1 MTSRSPQTDTASVDE
16 HAPAQKR
23 SVHQS
28 VAEALAEGEALV
40 VQGNIFEAID
50 LLTRAN
56 RRTRDA
62 SIENRLVRL
71 RHDAFA
77 FVDCDSGRASWPP
90 DLPDAF
96 PDVEGVPEVAA
107 RDLTPEAVGG
117 GILHHGSLLVRGLLS
132 PEQVEELTYGI
143 DKALELCELGMDG
156 APVEETAPWYM
167 PFNPGLGYNLG
178 WGRRFVLD
186 GGGLWTVDSPRVMF
200 ELIDMY
206 EAVGLSD
213 VLTGYLGER
222 PALSVKK
229 CTLRRVPITT
239 GSDWHQD
246 GAFLGEGIRTVNVWL
261 TLTHCGDVAPG
272 LDVVAKRMPGVLE
285 TGTEGAKFDWS
296 VGPGVVERVADGKV
310 ERPIFEAGDALLFDD
325 FNLHSTAVTEG
336 MKHSRYAIESWFF
349 APSTYPHS
357 QVPVYF

>member
-1 MTSRSPQTDTASVDE
+1 MSARAAETERDAADHRVMSP
-16 HAPAQKR
+16 
-23 SVHQS
+23 
-28 VAEALAEGEALV
+28 AEALDAANQLV
-40 VQGNIFEAID
+40 HAGRIFDAIE
-50 LLTRAN
+50 LLTDTN
-56 RRTRDA
+56 RREPDTKV
-62 SIENRLVRL
+62 EHRLVRL

-77 FVDCDSGRASWPP
+77 SVDTDHGLAEWPP
-90 DLPDAF
+90 EVPDLF
-96 PDVEGVPEVAA
+96 EGVEGIPEVDAA
-107 RDLTPEAVGG
+107 DLTPEAVGA

-132 PEQVEELTYGI
+132 PEQVDQLKDGI
-143 DKALELCELGMDG
+143 DKAIDLCAEGMDG
-156 APVEETAPWYM
+156 APVEQTEPWYV

-200 ELIDMY
+200 ELLEMY
-206 EAVGLSD
+206 EAVGLGE

-261 TLTHCGDVAPG
+261 TLSHCGDVAPG
-272 LDVVAKRMPGVLE
+272 LDVVADRMPGVLE

-296 VGPGVVERVADGKV
+296 VGPGVVERVGHGKIV
-310 ERPIFEAGDALLFDD
+310 RPVFEAGDALLFDD
-325 FNLHSTAVTEG
+325 FNLHSTAVSPEMTDT
-336 MKHSRYAIESWFF
+336 RYAIESWFF

>member
-1 MTSRSPQTDTASVDE
+1 MNGSLQTNSATGDATGAPPASPE
-16 HAPAQKR
+16 
-23 SVHQS
+23 
-28 VAEALAEGEALV
+28 EAIERADVLTL
-40 VQGNIFEAID
+40 QGRVFDAID
-50 LLTRAN
+50 LLTDFN
-56 RRTRDA
+56 RTQRDGA
-62 SIENRLVRL
+62 VEHRLVRL

-77 FVDCDSGRASWPP
+77 SVDCTPGRDAWPP
-90 DLPDAF
+90 DYPDLF
-96 PDVEGVPEVAA
+96 PDVQGIPEVQAA
-107 RDLTPEAVGG
+107 DLTPEAVGA

-132 PEQVEELTYGI
+132 PPQVERLVDGI
-143 DKALELCELGMDG
+143 DKAIDLCDAGMNG
-156 APVEETAPWYM
+156 APVEETEPWYM

-186 GGGLWTVDSPRVMF
+186 GGGLWTVDSPHVMF
-200 ELIDMY
+200 DLFELY
-206 EAVGLSD
+206 EEVGLAR
-213 VLTGYLGER
+213 VLTDYLGER

-272 LDVVAKRMPGVLE
+272 LDLVAKRLPGVLE

-296 VGPGVVERVADGKV
+296 VGPGVVERVADDRIV
-310 ERPIFEAGDALLFDD
+310 RPIFEAGDALLFDD
-325 FNLHSTAVTEG
+325 FNLHTTAVTPE
-336 MKHSRYAIESWFF
+336 MTESRYAIESWFF

>member
-1 MTSRSPQTDTASVDE
+1 MTSGSLQISPGVPARSDE
-16 HAPAQKR
+16 A
-23 SVHQS
+23 
-28 VAEALAEGEALV
+28 VAALAASDQLV
-40 VQGNIFEAID
+40 AVGKIFEAID
-50 LLTRAN
+50 QLTDAN
-56 RRTRDA
+56 RTLRDA
-62 SIENRLVRL
+62 AIEFRLVRL

-77 FVDCDSGRASWPP
+77 FVDADAGLSSWPP
-90 DLPDAF
+90 EVPDMFA
-96 PDVEGVPEVAA
+96 DVEGIPEVTADA
-107 RDLTPEAVGG
+107 LTSDAVGA

-132 PEQVEELTYGI
+132 SEQVERLVEGI
-143 DKALELCELGMDG
+143 DRALELCEVGMEG
-156 APVEETAPWYM
+156 APVDETAPWYM

-186 GGGLWTVDSPRVMF
+186 GGGLWAVDSPRLMF

-206 EAVGLSD
+206 ESVGLSD

-229 CTLRRVPITT
+229 CTLRRVPVTT

-261 TLTHCGDVAPG
+261 TLTHCGDDAPG

-285 TGTEGAKFDWS
+285 TGTDGAKFDWS
-296 VGPGVVERVADGKV
+296 VGPGVVDRVAEGKV
-310 ERPIFEAGDALLFDD
+310 VRPIFEAGDALLFDD
-325 FNLHSTAVTEG
+325 FNLHSTAVSEG
-336 MKHSRYAIESWFF
+336 MSRSRYAIESWFF

-357 QVPVYF
+357 QVPVYY

>member
-1 MTSRSPQTDTASVDE
+1 
-16 HAPAQKR
+16 
-23 SVHQS
+23 
-28 VAEALAEGEALV
+28 
-40 VQGNIFEAID
+40 VQ
-50 LLTRAN
+50 
-56 RRTRDA
+56 
-62 SIENRLVRL
+62 RLV
-71 RHDAFA
+71 
-77 FVDCDSGRASWPP
+77 
-90 DLPDAF
+90 
-96 PDVEGVPEVAA
+96 E
-107 RDLTPEAVGG
+107 
-117 GILHHGSLLVRGLLS
+117 
-132 PEQVEELTYGI
+132 GI
-143 DKALELCELGMDG
+143 DKALELCDLGMNG
-156 APVEETAPWYM
+156 APVEETEPWYM

-186 GGGLWTVDSPRVMF
+186 GGGLWAVDSPHVMF
-200 ELIDMY
+200 ELIELY

-229 CTLRRVPITT
+229 CTLRRVPTTT

-272 LDVVAKRMPGVLE
+272 LDLVAKRMPGVLE

-296 VGPGVVERVADGKV
+296 VGPGVVERVADDRIV
-310 ERPIFEAGDALLFDD
+310 RPIFEAGDALLFDD
-325 FNLHSTAVTEG
+325 FNLHSTAVSPEMTE
-336 MKHSRYAIESWFF
+336 SRYAIESWFF